1 MRGLAAA
8 RGGCSSEVASSQRK
22 ALLFPMIPAALLA
35 LLRCPLT
42 QQTLAMAPA
51 ELFAGRVDR
60 DGRPLEAALVRAD
73 GAVLYPIREGIP
85 VLLAEEA
92 VAVAGK

>member
-1 MRGLAAA
+1 
-8 RGGCSSEVASSQRK
+8 
-22 ALLFPMIPAALLA
+22 MISPALLA

-51 ELFAGRVDR
+51 ELLAGRVDR
-60 DGRPLEAALVRAD
+60 EGRALEAALVRAD
-73 GAVLYPIREGIP
+73 GAVLYPIRNGIP